1 MKFFAFVC
9 VLVIGLSFVVMCSA
23 DLPFI
28 QYQNFGGASF
38 PDISIVHQFEANI
51 VQYET
56 MGELLLDIPIEHP
69 IKIYIDEQKEIKFDF
84 YSSMDQTIIPSN
96 LSLCGY
102 AIRCLQNPE
111 IMGLLT
117 LYFENC
123 SNETY
128 RKHIVVCP
136 ENLKQDA
143 HVSLHE
149 YARYDRAY
157 VFICNL
163 YLSDEEAQQNF
174 MTYGICF
181 NQWVLKLY
189 SLV

>member
-1 MKFFAFVC
+1 
-9 VLVIGLSFVVMCSA
+9 
-23 DLPFI
+23 
-28 QYQNFGGASF
+28 
-38 PDISIVHQFEANI
+38 
-51 VQYET
+51 
-56 MGELLLDIPIEHP
+56 
-69 IKIYIDEQKEIKFDF
+69 
-84 YSSMDQTIIPSN
+84 
-96 LSLCGY
+96 
-102 AIRCLQNPE
+102 
-111 IMGLLT
+111 MGLLT

-123 SNETY
+123 SSETY
-128 RKHIVVCP
+128 RKHIVVSP

-163 YLSDEEAQQNF
+163 YLSDEEAQQNL